1 MGSSLRLFG
10 CAVGFAFGV
19 VFMTVGL
26 GSAIVCLLLAALGY
40 GAVLL
45 AERPEVRR
53 PLNRTSQVE
62 NLPIP
67 AGGFELDH
75 GPDVDVHDDATT
87 PLAAEA
93 EYGWPWPRSD
103 GEEQAEED
111 PAPVTH
117 ASV

>member
-40 GAVLL
+40 GAVFLV
-45 AERPEVRR
+45 ERPELMR
-53 PLNRTSQVE
+53 PLSKTTQAEDTPVA
-62 NLPIP
+62 
-67 AGGFELDH
+67 AGGFEFEH
-75 GPDVDVHDDATT
+75 GQHVEAPEDATT
-87 PLAAEA
+87 PLSAEA
-93 EYGWPWPRSD
+93 EYGWPWPRED
-103 GEEQAEED
+103 AEEQARED

-117 ASV
+117 ASA

>member
-53 PLNRTSQVE
+53 SLSKTSQAEDTPV
-62 NLPIP
+62 P
-67 AGGFELDH
+67 AGGFEFDH
-75 GPDVDVHDDATT
+75 GPDVEVHDDATT
-87 PLAAEA
+87 PLSAEA
-93 EYGWPWPRSD
+93 EYGWPWPRED
-103 GEEQAEED
+103 DEKQAEED
-111 PAPVTH
+111 PAPVTR
-117 ASV
+117 ASG

>member
-45 AERPEVRR
+45 AERSDVKL
-53 PLNRTSQVE
+53 PLNRSSHAEDTPV
-62 NLPIP
+62 P
-67 AGGFELDH
+67 AGGFEFEH
-75 GPDVDVHDDATT
+75 GRQVEVPEDAST

-103 GEEQAEED
+103 DEEQAEED
-111 PAPVTH
+111 LAPVTH
-117 ASV
+117 ASA

>member
-45 AERPEVRR
+45 VERGDVTLPLKKTSPAEDP
-53 PLNRTSQVE
+53 
-62 NLPIP
+62 P
-67 AGGFELDH
+67 APVGEFEFDH
-75 GPDVDVHDDATT
+75 GQHVEVPEDATT
-87 PLAAEA
+87 PLSAEA
-93 EYGWPWPRSD
+93 EYGWPWPRED
-103 GEEQAEED
+103 AGETAED

-117 ASV
+117 SSA